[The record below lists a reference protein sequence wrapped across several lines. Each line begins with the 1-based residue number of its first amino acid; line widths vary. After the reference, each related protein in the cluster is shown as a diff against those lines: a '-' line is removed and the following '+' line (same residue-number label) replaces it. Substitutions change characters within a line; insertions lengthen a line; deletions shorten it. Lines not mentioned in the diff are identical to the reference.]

1 MLSNIKFCA
10 ILTFA
15 IKFHSVVGQWTL
27 TLRQIFSDKT
37 IIGHNKVRGF
47 PRKHLEPKILKE
59 STFPYF
65 PGLST
70 HLYFGLFVGPG
81 LGVGVSFSSII
92 SSLSFQCWWWGRE
105 GHFRSFYMF
114 SFETLLSNLCRSIW
128 CLPPLGKLT
137 FFCGAGQPWFTCMLW
152 YNVENQSIVLFR
164 TILMMWRVRFLAILY
179 YADQW
184 HRLAGSNTDLD
195 PITSGL
201 WLPWRHHDEKDN
213 LSPECAVC
221 KVGFPV
227 FKNALYIYR
236 GTIEFHNEP

>member
-1 MLSNIKFCA
+1 MRYFSCVKNHVLSNICA

-81 LGVGVSFSSII
+81 LGACRCFLLLHLFLFIFPMVVVG
-92 SSLSFQCWWWGRE
+92 E
-105 GHFRSFYMF
+105 GRSFLI
-114 SFETLLSNLCRSIW
+114 LLCFI
-128 CLPPLGKLT
+128 
-137 FFCGAGQPWFTCMLW
+137 F
-152 YNVENQSIVLFR
+152 
-164 TILMMWRVRFLAILY
+164 
-179 YADQW
+179 
-184 HRLAGSNTDLD
+184 
-195 PITSGL
+195 
-201 WLPWRHHDEKDN
+201 
-213 LSPECAVC
+213 
-221 KVGFPV
+221 
-227 FKNALYIYR
+227 
-236 GTIEFHNEP
+236 

>member
-114 SFETLLSNLCRSIW
+114 SFETLLSNLCRSI
-128 CLPPLGKLT
+128 
-137 FFCGAGQPWFTCMLW
+137 
-152 YNVENQSIVLFR
+152 
-164 TILMMWRVRFLAILY
+164 
-179 YADQW
+179 
-184 HRLAGSNTDLD
+184 
-195 PITSGL
+195 
-201 WLPWRHHDEKDN
+201 
-213 LSPECAVC
+213 
-221 KVGFPV
+221 
-227 FKNALYIYR
+227 
-236 GTIEFHNEP
+236 